1 MSATLHL
8 TSSERHSAAPWPN
21 EKQSEET
28 GNNPRQ
34 APAGCH
40 KKRGCL
46 SSLSLMPSA
55 LTLWADERS
64 MGRLGSRCCACCP
77 PLHQEASQLQN
88 TRKKRKNGKTL
99 NLCDCELSD
108 YWKLCVCFHVISYM
122 LSLACCSQTYFQE
135 MLNVSSLWIVF
146 QTHFNP
152 RSLPT
157 SPTSPTSPSL
167 TPL

>member
-8 TSSERHSAAPWPN
+8 TSSERHSAAPWLN

-88 TRKKRKNGKTL
+88 TRKKRKIGKTL
-99 NLCDCELSD
+99 NLFANVNWVITEV
-108 YWKLCVCFHVISYM
+108 CVCVCACARTCVRLLACFSVISYM
-122 LSLACCSQTYFQE
+122 LSPACCSHLFSRNVECFQPVDHIP
-135 MLNVSSLWIVF
+135 NSF
-146 QTHFNP
+146 
-152 RSLPT
+152 
-157 SPTSPTSPSL
+157 
-167 TPL
+167 